1 MSDKN
6 RFVNLPIVMLGQ
18 TIAEPRS
25 GLNAIADFAIWEF
38 SAHCA
43 RDFEKAFAQ
52 VAYLARAKVGS
63 MPAAV
68 RALLARP
75 AVSELVDV
83 IHENAWGTEN
93 YTAAAADLLQDILP
107 ENAISEQER
116 QAVISFIAL
125 HDAAAFFGRGVADYD
140 GLALSAQRSRQ
151 AVQDHEAAH
160 SKTVFASVHADYF
173 FEMLDNEPT
182 LDDLRVFR
190 SVCAVRSLVGKK
202 AFTGVTKDMLRGRM
216 IGGKSPSVA
225 AVLAERDHALQA
237 ELDALQSRKRL
248 DRILTLAASRKFF
261 GKFGKGRR
269 VYVSTEAKN
278 PAVLADMV
286 VRRFTALGKYQ
297 AQERQARRR
306 YQKGQ
311 QKGQQEGQQEDIIG
325 YSFNKT
331 L

>member
-6 RFVNLPIVMLGQ
+6 RFLNFPIAMLAQ
-18 TIAEPRS
+18 TIAEPKS
-25 GLNAIADFAIWEF
+25 GLNAIADYSIATF

-68 RALLARP
+68 RALLDRP
-75 AVSELVDV
+75 AVAELVDV
-83 IHENAWGTEN
+83 IHEGAWGTDG
-93 YTAAAADLLQDILP
+93 YVSGTADILHD
-107 ENAISEQER
+107 ECLNHALMTVSEKE
-116 QAVISFIAL
+116 AVISFVAL
-125 HDAAAFFGRGVADYD
+125 RDAAAFFGRAITDYD

-151 AVQDHEAAH
+151 AVQDHEAEH
-160 SKTVFASVHADYF
+160 GKTVFASVHADYF
-173 FEMLDNEPT
+173 FETLDNEPT

-286 VRRFTALGKYQ
+286 SRRFTALGKYQ

-311 QKGQQEGQQEDIIG
+311 QEGQQGDIIG

>member
-1 MSDKN
+1 MSDKS
-6 RFVNLPIVMLGQ
+6 RFLNFPIVMLAK
-18 TIAEPRS
+18 TIAEPKA
-25 GLNAIADFAIWEF
+25 GLNAIADYSIATF

-43 RDFEKAFAQ
+43 RDFESAFAQ
-52 VAYLARAKVGS
+52 LAYVARAKIGS

-68 RALLARP
+68 RAFLDRQDVAD
-75 AVSELVDV
+75 LVEA
-83 IHENAWGTEN
+83 IHETAWGTEN
-93 YTAAAADLLQDILP
+93 YTAAAADLLHDLLP

-160 SKTVFASVHADYF
+160 GKSVFASVPAAYF
-173 FEMLDNEPT
+173 FETFDGNPT
-182 LDDLRVFR
+182 KDDLRVFR
-190 SVCAVRSLVGKK
+190 CVAAVRSLNGKK
-202 AFTGVTKDMLRGRM
+202 NFVGVTKAMIAARM
-216 IGGKSPSVA
+216 CGGKSPAVA
-225 AVLAERDHALQA
+225 ASLAQGTPELKA
-237 ELDALQSRKRL
+237 ELDALQSRKRI
-248 DRILTLAASRKFF
+248 DRVLTLGAVRGFY
-261 GKFGKGRR
+261 GKVGLGRR
-269 VYVSTEAKN
+269 VYVSTSAKD
-278 PAVLADMV
+278 PDVLADMV
-286 VRRFTALGKYQ
+286 SRRFTALGKYQ

-311 QKGQQEGQQEDIIG
+311 QEGQQEGQQGDIIG

>member
-1 MSDKN
+1 MSDKS
-6 RFVNLPIVMLGQ
+6 RFLNFPLAMLAE
-18 TIAEPRS
+18 TIAEPKA
-25 GLNAIADFAIWEF
+25 GLNAIADYAIAAF

-52 VAYLARAKVGS
+52 VAYLARAKVSS

-68 RALLARP
+68 RAFLDRQDVAD
-75 AVSELVDV
+75 LVGA
-83 IHENAWGTEN
+83 IHETAWGTEN
-93 YTAAAADLLQDILP
+93 YTAAAADLLHDLLP

-116 QAVISFIAL
+116 QAVVSFIAL
-125 HDAAAFFGRGVADYD
+125 RDAAAFFGRGVSDFD
-140 GLALSAQRSRQ
+140 GLKLSAHRSRQ

-160 SKTVFASVHADYF
+160 GKTVFASVHADYF
-173 FEMLDNEPT
+173 FETLDNEQT

-202 AFTGVTKDMLRGRM
+202 AFSGVTKDMLRARM
-216 IGGKSPSVA
+216 IGGKNPSVA
-225 AVLAERDHALQA
+225 SVLAERDPALLA

-269 VYVSTEAKN
+269 VYVSIEAKR
-278 PAVLADMV
+278 PDVLAGLV
-286 VRRFTALGKYQ
+286 SRRFTALGKYQ

-311 QKGQQEGQQEDIIG
+311 QEGQQGDIIG

-331 L
+331 LL